1 MVGDDTL
8 FAKLAVRIGA
18 LAPEDVA
25 EVRGE
30 HDASTTSL
38 EQALL
43 ARGLLEPELAQ
54 LVRAA
59 CDTAREEDWFP
70 PRRSA

>member
-25 EVRGE
+25 GIREE
-30 HDASTTSL
+30 HDSQASSL
-38 EQALL
+38 EDELL
-43 ARGLLEPELAQ
+43 ERGLLEPEVASF
-54 LVRAA
+54 VRAA
-59 CDTAREEDWFP
+59 CETAVEEGWH
-70 PRRSA
+70 RRRPA